1 MAINSNVLAEKQA
14 TVLAKDGNVMYA
26 TIQMRHGKESE
37 MDKSKFV
44 PAEMGVATD
53 TKNVFMAFAPG
64 DVKEMAL
71 KEDIPEIPDPD
82 YNDLTNKPS
91 IGGVTVEGDKT
102 LEQYGVQPK
111 GNYLTEVP
119 EEYVTDD
126 ELDTKLV
133 KKLDKNQGKENSGK
147 ALVVGADGNVTP
159 GEEPVKVDDTLT
171 QPGQAADA
179 KATGDRILNLAIH
192 QTAAGN
198 PITLTD
204 AGEGTPV
211 VDFSVDGKTEQVQTT
226 GAQLLKPP
234 KKLNETLSNITWKY
248 INGYVIADGSTNAN
262 SVSNYYIVG
271 SYTEYENIGLVA
283 GAYTL
288 SGNIPPGTEFIIK
301 ANSGEQYMI
310 NNSVTQIDFTIKNE
324 ETYRMFYKVKEN
336 TSVANAILKVMIN
349 SGSESLPWEPYT
361 GGQPSPS
368 PDYPQEIING
378 GNWNEESQKW
388 EYEVIL
394 SGLNLVTAEEKE
406 ETWVGVN
413 LKINN
418 GKFTYTGT
426 STGSGG
432 RTVLCT
438 SPITLLPGKYTLSV
452 DNTQDVSTYVSYYSG
467 SKNAIAGI
475 ARSNVTKYVTF
486 SIEEQTEVII
496 GINIEAAKSYNGSV
510 FVMLN
515 RGDSPA
521 LYEAPRTPQTL
532 TLQSDRPLTKWDR
545 LEKRDGQWGW
555 VYKSGM
561 HVFDGAERL
570 DYTINTYPRLSWTN
584 FYNDNLGAINAEM
597 YMENLRYAG
606 NNVIKENTLSGS
618 AGFARC
624 FMYFDS
630 TVDSKE
636 AAVAKIMGQQIIYES
651 AEETFVPLTDP
662 EQSALEALT
671 TYFPTTII
679 ANDADCEMEIEY
691 VADTKT
697 YIDNKFAE
705 LAQNLAATQNT
716 LLEV

>member
-1 MAINSNVLAEKQA
+1 MAINRNVLAEKQA
-14 TVLAKDGNVMYA
+14 TVLSEDGNTMYA

-147 ALVVGADGNVTP
+147 ALVVGTDGNVTP
-159 GEEPVKVDDTLT
+159 GEEPVKVDNTLT

-192 QTAAGN
+192 QTATGN

-211 VDFSVDGKTEQVQTT
+211 VDFAMDGKTEQVQTT
-226 GAQLLKPP
+226 GAQLFDEIFEIGGIDSETGENTNSSISTVIRSANYIPITPGESYTMTNGIASRYLKGR
-234 KKLNETLSNITWKY
+234 LYDSNKQFIGASIGWTTNNQEELIKTATAPENAYYFRFEVDLDSAQTGQDIIDGKY
-248 INGYVIADGSTNAN
+248 KYMFNFGSTA
-262 SVSNYYIVG
+262 
-271 SYTEYENIGLVA
+271 
-283 GAYTL
+283 
-288 SGNIPPGTEFIIK
+288 
-301 ANSGEQYMI
+301 
-310 NNSVTQIDFTIKNE
+310 
-324 ETYRMFYKVKEN
+324 
-336 TSVANAILKVMIN
+336 
-349 SGSESLPWEPYT
+349 LPYEPYT
-361 GGQPSPS
+361 GNQPSPS
-368 PDYPQEIING
+368 PDYPQEIINAG
-378 GNWNEESQKW
+378 KYNEESQKW

-406 ETWVGVN
+406 ETWAGVN

-432 RTVLCT
+432 RAVLCT

-496 GINIEAAKSYNGSV
+496 GINIETGKSYNGSV

-521 LYEAPRTPQTL
+521 LYEAPRTPQTVL
-532 TLQSDRPLTKWDR
+532 LQSDRPLTKWDR

-555 VYKSGM
+555 VYKSSITTIELERMINLSNENKGG
-561 HVFDGAERL
+561 VFTVPNKLLLINTENFAENAIKNNTYKDGTYYENKVNFIFCGTSSDTLETLKQKYDGA
-570 DYTINTYPRLSWTN
+570 DFVYQTS
-584 FYNDNLGAINAEM
+584 
-597 YMENLRYAG
+597 
-606 NNVIKENTLSGS
+606 
-618 AGFARC
+618 
-624 FMYFDS
+624 
-630 TVDSKE
+630 
-636 AAVAKIMGQQIIYES
+636 
-651 AEETFVPLTDP
+651 EETFVPLTDP
-662 EQSALEALT
+662 EQSAIEALT

-679 ANDADCEMEIEY
+679 TNDADCEMEIEY
-691 VADTKT
+691 VADTKK
-697 YIDNKFAE
+697 YIDDKFAE

>member
-1 MAINSNVLAEKQA
+1 MAINKNVLAEKQA
-14 TVLAKDGNVMYA
+14 TVLSEDGNTMYA
-26 TIQMRHGKESE
+26 TIQMRHGKEAD

-211 VDFSVDGKTEQVQTT
+211 VDFSMDGNTEQVQTT
-226 GAQLLKPP
+226 GEQLFDYSAFKDCP
-234 KKLNETLSNITWKY
+234 
-248 INGYVIADGSTNAN
+248 
-262 SVSNYYIVG
+262 IVRG
-271 SYTEYENIGLVA
+271 TATYENNGVA
-283 GAYTL
+283 VTATEEDAYTAFATDNSKTNVEPEKTYTL
-288 SGNIPPGTEFIIK
+288 SWDGSGDRGNVYVFLNGLSTGDSAINTVNSNGKLTFTTKSDTTFVKIRFGASSSGDTSIYNNIML
-301 ANSGEQYMI
+301 NSGY
-310 NNSVTQIDFTIKNE
+310 T
-324 ETYRMFYKVKEN
+324 
-336 TSVANAILKVMIN
+336 A
-349 SGSESLPWEPYT
+349 LPYEPYT
-361 GGQPSPS
+361 GNQPSPS
-368 PDYPQEIING
+368 PDYPQEIVNAG
-378 GNWNEESQKW
+378 KYNKETQKW

-432 RTVLCT
+432 RSVLCT

-496 GINIEAAKSYNGSV
+496 GINIETGKSYNGSV

-521 LYEAPRTPQTL
+521 LYEAPRTPQTVL
-532 TLQSDRPLTKWDR
+532 LQSDRPLTKWDR
-545 LEKRDGQWGW
+545 MEKRDGQWGW
-555 VYKSGM
+555 VFKSGIYT
-561 HVFDGAERL
+561 FDGTENLGYEISA
-570 DYTINTYPRLSWTN
+570 YPRLSWID
-584 FYNDNLGAINAEM
+584 FYNNNLGAINAEM

-636 AAVAKIMGQQIIYES
+636 AAVAKIMGRQIIYES
-651 AEETFVPLTDP
+651 AEETFVPLTES

-679 ANDADCEMEIEY
+679 SNDADCEMEIEY